1 MPSFVMLLELNGVD
15 MFLEATVRGFT
26 ETYNNK
32 SSSYCRITFDT
43 KFCSC
48 EAKDPGLLDI
58 VRNLGREFWYKK
70 FPYEYTDK
78 SEITL
83 ESIDL
88 GEITLYNRNQKLET
102 DIDINHCKTCWD
114 RQNWN

>member
-43 KFCSC
+43 KFCRKSKYC
-48 EAKDPGLLDI
+48 VIRKFNHLHRKNRPPLFYDA
-58 VRNLGREFWYKK
+58 RNSK
-70 FPYEYTDK
+70 
-78 SEITL
+78 
-83 ESIDL
+83 
-88 GEITLYNRNQKLET
+88 RNYHRDQC
-102 DIDINHCKTCWD
+102 I
-114 RQNWN
+114 